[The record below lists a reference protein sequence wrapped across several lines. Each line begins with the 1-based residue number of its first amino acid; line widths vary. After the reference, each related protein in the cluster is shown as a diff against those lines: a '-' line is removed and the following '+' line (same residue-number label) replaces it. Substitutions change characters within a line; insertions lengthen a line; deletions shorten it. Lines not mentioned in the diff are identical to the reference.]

1 MPDIGLITFDLDN
14 TLWDVDRVVRAA
26 ERRMRDWLA
35 PRVPE
40 FALRFPP
47 EALFALRGQV
57 LADAPELR
65 HDLSRL
71 RERLLFEAISHCGQ
85 PRDAAA
91 QLASDAFDVFYA
103 ARHDV
108 EYFPHALDVL
118 AALSAQYPLAALT
131 NGNASFTRL
140 SLDRFFRFGFNAA
153 EVGASKPAPAMFE
166 AALRTAGVT
175 AERCIHIG
183 DHPVD
188 DIAGAAAV
196 GMHTIW
202 VNWHGAE
209 LPQEAP
215 RPSREVPDLAA
226 IPAAVSAIS
235 AGTRASE

>member
-57 LADAPELR
+57 LAEAPELR

-71 RERLLFEAISHCGQ
+71 RERLLFEAISRCGH
-85 PRDAAA
+85 PHAAA
-91 QLASDAFDVFYA
+91 TELASDAFAVFYA

-118 AALSAQYPLAALT
+118 ATLAAEYPLAALT

-166 AALRTAGVT
+166 AALRTAGVS

-188 DIAGAAAV
+188 DIAGATAV

-202 VNWHGAE
+202 VNWHAAA
-209 LPQEAP
+209 LPTDAP
-215 RPSREVPDLAA
+215 RPSREVADLAA
-226 IPAAVSAIS
+226 IPDAVRAIS
-235 AGTRASE
+235 AAPRAPR